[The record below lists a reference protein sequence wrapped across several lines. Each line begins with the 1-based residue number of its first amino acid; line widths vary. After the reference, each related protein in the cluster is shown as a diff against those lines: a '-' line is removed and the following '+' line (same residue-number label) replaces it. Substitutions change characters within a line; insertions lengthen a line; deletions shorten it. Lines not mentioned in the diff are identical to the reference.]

1 MEKKAGRKGQLE
13 ISFGMIFSVLLVVI
27 FIVVAF
33 YVIRHFL
40 ELKDCTL
47 VSQFYDDLQDNLD
60 KVWKSQESNEA
71 FSALLPS
78 GITYVCFADMSK
90 PERGGPEGVYQALRR
105 NLAARHNVFLYPRRK
120 ACDLSSQEIE
130 HLDLQNITKTENP
143 YCVASDGKVKFRIE
157 KGFYDALVRIK

>member
-1 MEKKAGRKGQLE
+1 ME
-13 ISFGMIFSVLLVVI
+13 ISFGMIFSILLVVI
-27 FIVVAF
+27 FIAVAF

-47 VSQFYDDLQDNLD
+47 ISQFYDNLQGDVD
-60 KVWKSQESNEA
+60 KVWKSQESNEE

-90 PERGGPEGVYQALRR
+90 PERGGPEGVYQDLRR
-105 NLAARHNVFLYPRRK
+105 NLAARHNVFLHPRRK

-130 HLDLQNITKTENP
+130 HLDIRNITLAENP
-143 YCVASDGKVKFRIE
+143 HCIASDGKVKFRIE
-157 KGFYDALVRIK
+157 KGFYDALVRIR